1 MATGEPIK
9 RRKLYQEVLDRL
21 VSGMATEFRP
31 GSLLPSER
39 ELMQR
44 YSVGRPA
51 IREAMHA
58 LRQMGL
64 LRISHGERARVVA
77 PTTDAIMEQMT
88 NGFVLMLATNPNGLD
103 ELKEARLMLEV
114 GLVRRATQRA
124 TSADI
129 DRLAEC
135 HRALVAARGKRSAF
149 IAADM
154 AFHGA
159 IAEIAGNAMI
169 ASVTRAML
177 AWLAR
182 FRVEVVSV
190 RGADSLTIQE
200 HEAIYRAIATG
211 DENKAAAA
219 IERHLTRANE
229 LYSKLAA
236 QNAIESVA
244 S

>member
-1 MATGEPIK
+1 
-9 RRKLYQEVLDRL
+9 
-21 VSGMATEFRP
+21 
-31 GSLLPSER
+31 
-39 ELMQR
+39 
-44 YSVGRPA
+44 
-51 IREAMHA
+51 
-58 LRQMGL
+58 
-64 LRISHGERARVVA
+64 
-77 PTTDAIMEQMT
+77 MEQMT

-129 DRLAEC
+129 DHLAEC

>member
-1 MATGEPIK
+1 MTTEEPIK

-21 VSGMATEFRP
+21 VSGMAAEFPP

-39 ELMQR
+39 DLMQR
-44 YSVGRPA
+44 YGIGRPA

-58 LRQMGL
+58 LEQMGL

-77 PTTDAIMEQMT
+77 PTTDAIMDQMT
-88 NGFVLMLATNPNGLD
+88 SAFVMMLAT
-103 ELKEARLMLEV
+103 KEARLLLET
-114 GLVRRATQRA
+114 GLVRRATRQA
-124 TSADI
+124 TSADL
-129 DRLAEC
+129 DRLAERQ
-135 HRALVAARGKRSAF
+135 RALVAARGDHQAF
-149 IAADM
+149 VAADM

-177 AWLAR
+177 AWLSR
-182 FRVEVVSV
+182 FRKEAVSV
-190 RGADSLTIQE
+190 RGAESLTIQE
-200 HEAIYRAIATG
+200 HEAIFRAVAAG
-211 DENKAAAA
+211 DEAKAGAAL
-219 IERHLTRANE
+219 ERHLTRANE
-229 LYSKLAA
+229 VYSKLAA

>member
-1 MATGEPIK
+1 MATEAPIRK
-9 RRKLYQEVLDRL
+9 RKLYHEVLDRL
-21 VSGMATEFRP
+21 ISGMASEFPP

-39 ELMQR
+39 DLMQR
-44 YSVGRPA
+44 YGVGRPA

-58 LRQMGL
+58 MQQMGL

-77 PTTDAIMEQMT
+77 PTTDAIMDQMT
-88 NGFVLMLATNPNGLD
+88 NGFVMMLATNPRGLD
-103 ELKEARLMLEV
+103 ELKEARLLLET
-114 GLVRRATQRA
+114 GLVRRAIRQA

-129 DRLAEC
+129 DRLGEC
-135 HRALVAARGKRSAF
+135 HRALIAARGNTPAF

-154 AFHGA
+154 AFHGT

-182 FRVEVVSV
+182 FRTEVVSV
-190 RGADSLTIQE
+190 RGAENLTIQE
-200 HEAIYRAIATG
+200 HEAIYRAIAAG
-211 DENKAAAA
+211 DEAKAAAA
-219 IERHLTRANE
+219 LERHLTRANE